1 MDTRKS
7 VNLPTQQW
15 VARFLLDRMK
25 VWMQLIYPNN
35 LLPIIENRLRLEFLM
50 LKMLGNQAYI
60 KEETLWGLIDI
71 KFSL

>member
-7 VNLPTQQW
+7 ANLPTQQW

-50 LKMLGNQAYI
+50 LKMLGNRAYI

>member
-50 LKMLGNQAYI
+50 LKMLGNRAYI